1 MRIVF
6 VLVLALGVGL
16 AGFAVYM
23 AQTYISASQ
32 QAVAA
37 AERATRPNIE
47 TVTAYV
53 AARAMRYGE
62 PLAREDV
69 RATDW
74 PAHAVPEG
82 AFTDIDAIFPENSAP
97 RVVLRAM
104 EPNEPILAVK
114 VSQPG
119 ADAGITSRLSRGM
132 RAFTIRVDVTT
143 GVSGFL
149 RPGDVVDVY
158 WTGRVA
164 NTGEMTRLIE
174 SGVRLIAID
183 QDADPD
189 RSSTTIIART
199 VTVEATPTQVA
210 ALAQAQSTGRLSLSL
225 LGLDEERVSEA
236 IEVDQRRLLGI
247 ELQQE
252 EPVAEVAP
260 PAPPVCTVRTRRGSE
275 VVEIQIPCTN

>member
-23 AQTYISASQ
+23 AQAYISASQ

-62 PLAREDV
+62 PLTREDV
-69 RATDW
+69 RAAEW
-74 PAHAVPEG
+74 PARAVPEG
-82 AFTDIDAIFPENSAP
+82 TFTDIDTLFPENSAP